1 MMTSRPRFH
10 SFGRMSLGR
19 QASPA
24 PEPAAKASAKHLGLK
39 TTLDFSHTSRWYE
52 ACCTREDWTEKRKY
66 GSLVIAKMYKDV
78 RSCSIFNHINHHIQC
93 FCFWCNRVCVM
104 CCLGLIDLAVSIVTE
119 PCKRFMNGSRK
130 LQSSHF
136 IYIKLHP
143 FLITYIISIRL
154 IMDNHDCMTF
164 QCQESSK
171 AWKWSQWAEQTQQS
185 EQEKF
190 LEKFL
195 GFKARVATMPDRHF
209 LVFSVIMEAACPEIA
224 NEHQHHLFQRKLY
237 LQGFYVIFF
246 HPWWLTS
253 YVIGKGDE

>member
-78 RSCSIFNHINHHIQC
+78 TSCSIFNHINHHIQC

-136 IYIKLHP
+136 IYITLHP
-143 FLITYIISIRL
+143 FFITYIISIR
-154 IMDNHDCMTF
+154 H
-164 QCQESSK
+164 SSVRSPAK
-171 AWKWSQWAEQTQQS
+171 RGSDRS
-185 EQEKF
+185 ERSRPSSRSKKSSLKSSLDSKPGLQ
-190 LEKFL
+190 
-195 GFKARVATMPDRHF
+195 P
-209 LVFSVIMEAACPEIA
+209 CPVDI
-224 NEHQHHLFQRKLY
+224 
-237 LQGFYVIFF
+237 
-246 HPWWLTS
+246 S
-253 YVIGKGDE
+253 